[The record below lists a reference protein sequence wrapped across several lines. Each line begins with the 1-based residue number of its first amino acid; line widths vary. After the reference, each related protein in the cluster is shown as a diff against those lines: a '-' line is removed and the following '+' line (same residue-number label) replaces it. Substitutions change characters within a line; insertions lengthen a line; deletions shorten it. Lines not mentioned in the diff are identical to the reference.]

1 MIVFTY
7 YLTTI
12 YSLLRDPVP
21 WLTCLIRKT
30 ANHNQANY
38 EENTMEN
45 TRTEDYFKDD
55 TEGHVDTRAQNHEC
69 EKPDPHLG
77 CDLGIDV
84 AG

>member
-1 MIVFTY
+1 MAKLFAVKECMYNLNT
-7 YLTTI
+7 
-12 YSLLRDPVP
+12 R
-21 WLTCLIRKT
+21 R
-30 ANHNQANY
+30 
-38 EENTMEN
+38 NTMEN

-55 TEGHVDTRAQNHEC
+55 SDGHVDTRAQNHEC